1 MAHLHLCSHEALLC
15 LPGGRGLGERWCL
28 CTPKPDAAQQ
38 GGGPQGAAPWES
50 CSVPTGAQRVAM
62 AAPQAVSSCATDL
75 TRLPGNPRTTSCPLP
90 DPDGVGRG
98 PACGKSPRFRLRA
111 QCSTPAALCLSCQ
124 GDGMA
129 QGELSGRLPGPQEW
143 LPEARR
149 ERGPHR
155 APALPG
161 AVDWLAGLEV
171 CVRGTL
177 SLTWENQH
185 SRRRVCPGVCV
196 FLPEDAAGQREAGG
210 VVVSECAQPAAG
222 AGPRRPQELRL

>member
-38 GGGPQGAAPWES
+38 GGGPQGAAPGES

-124 GDGMA
+124 GDVHGT
-129 QGELSGRLPGPQEW
+129 GRAFWKTTRPPRVASRSQEGTGTPQS
-143 LPEARR
+143 PCPPRSC
-149 ERGPHR
+149 G
-155 APALPG
+155 
-161 AVDWLAGLEV
+161 LAGWP
-171 CVRGTL
+171 G
-177 SLTWENQH
+177 SL
-185 SRRRVCPGVCV
+185 R
-196 FLPEDAAGQREAGG
+196 
-210 VVVSECAQPAAG
+210 
-222 AGPRRPQELRL
+222 